1 MIYIYCNIEFLFLIN
16 RNRHGLKNF
25 STYIEDFAENAYLNE
40 GLFNWFSAFFK
51 KVFKSQSSRLVNN
64 KVNMYDVDENTMKFA
79 KEPVPYDKVDKET
92 RELWKNSKI
101 GFPVATDMMNNE
113 AKYLKDGDIQFTP
126 MVETYFSQDKDSTYS
141 VGLIIYDKDHGYID
155 NYVHLLDF
163 ETNLIVDNPTDVQ
176 KAMIK
181 QFGDKLK
188 KENKEIIGFTCKPTH
203 AKLMGNVR
211 NMKFKKSEIDN
222 KVYNYTI

>member
-1 MIYIYCNIEFLFLIN
+1 M
-16 RNRHGLKNF
+16 KNF
-25 STYIEDFAENAYLNE
+25 TSYIDDYAENAYLNE
-40 GLFNWFSAFFK
+40 GLFDWFKAFFK
-51 KVFKSQSSRLVNN
+51 KVFKSQTSLIQNN
-64 KVNMYDVDENTMKFA
+64 KVNMYNVDEKKMKFA

-92 RELWKNSKI
+92 KELWKNKNV

-113 AKYLKDGDIQFTP
+113 SKYLKDGEITFTP
-126 MVETYFSQDKDSTYS
+126 MVETYFSQEADATYS
-141 VGLIIYDKDHGYID
+141 VGLIIYDNNHGYID

-188 KENKEIIGFTCKPTH
+188 KENNKILGFTCKPTH
-203 AKLMGNVR
+203 VKLTANVR
-211 NMKFKKSEIDN
+211 KMKFKKSEIDK